1 VLKWDNLTIPPNVYH
16 IHGDK
21 DRVFSV
27 KNIRDATIVKDGSH
41 IMIFDKAKQVNKWL
55 KPILKK

>member
-1 VLKWDNLTIPPNVYH
+1 LTIPPNVYH